1 MNFKLFF
8 SYILILVLMS
18 SCITT
23 ASYNLFSGRA
33 DNKVRI
39 YKDKKYVLINNNIL
53 TGDEGFNNK
62 INQSFS
68 DLIGDNVFIR
78 SSNFFLEFDN
88 TPFIKKLNLDENVL
102 KGIKE
107 TSNTDYLIL
116 VRTFGKNN
124 NGYSIKKEPVIRVED
139 VSNYDLYR
147 EYHIILQLYDL
158 NMRKLIYS
166 KEAISVLNRVS
177 YSTIAPTQISQLNQ
191 TYNRLFTDF
200 RKSIQ

>member
-1 MNFKLFF
+1 MLA
-8 SYILILVLMS
+8 LMS
-18 SCITT
+18 SCVTT

-33 DNKVRI
+33 DNKVKI
-39 YKDKKYVLINNNIL
+39 YKEKKYVLINNNIL
-53 TGDEGFNNK
+53 TSDEDFNNK
-62 INQSFS
+62 ISQSFS

-88 TPFIKKLNLDENVL
+88 SPFIKKLNLDENVL

-124 NGYSIKKEPVIRVED
+124 NGYNIKKEPLIRVED

-158 NMRKLIYS
+158 NMRKLIYT
-166 KEAISVLNRVS
+166 KEAISILKRVS

-191 TYNRLFTDF
+191 TYKKLFRDF
-200 RKSIQ
+200 KKSIQ

>member
-1 MNFKLFF
+1 
-8 SYILILVLMS
+8 MS
-18 SCITT
+18 SCVTT
-23 ASYNLFSGRA
+23 ASYNLFSGRT
-33 DNKVRI
+33 DNKVKI

-53 TGDEGFNNK
+53 TNDEDFNNK

-88 TPFIKKLNLDENVL
+88 SPFIKKLNLDENVL

-116 VRTFGKNN
+116 IRTFGKNN
-124 NGYSIKKEPVIRVED
+124 NGYSIKKEPLIRVED
-139 VSNYDLYR
+139 ISNYDLYR

-158 NMRKLIYS
+158 NMRKLIYT
-166 KEAISVLNRVS
+166 KEAISVLKRVS

-191 TYNRLFTDF
+191 TYKKLFRDF
-200 RKSIQ
+200 KKSIQ

>member
-1 MNFKLFF
+1 MLA
-8 SYILILVLMS
+8 LMS
-18 SCITT
+18 SCVTT
-23 ASYNLFSGRA
+23 ASYNLFNGRA
-33 DNKVRI
+33 DNKVKI
-39 YKDKKYVLINNNIL
+39 YKEKKYVLINNNIL
-53 TGDEGFNNK
+53 TSDEDFNNK

-78 SSNFFLEFDN
+78 YSNFFLEFDN
-88 TPFIKKLNLDENVL
+88 SPFIKKLNLDENVL

-124 NGYSIKKEPVIRVED
+124 NGYSIKKEPLIRVED
-139 VSNYDLYR
+139 ISNYDLYR
-147 EYHIILQLYDL
+147 EYNIILQLYDL
-158 NMRKLIYS
+158 KMRKLIYT

-191 TYNRLFTDF
+191 TYKKLFRDF
-200 RKSIQ
+200 KKSIQ

>member
-1 MNFKLFF
+1 MKFKFCFHYL
-8 SYILILVLMS
+8 LMS
-18 SCITT
+18 VFLSSCVTT
-23 ASYNLFSGRA
+23 ASYNLFDGRA
-33 DNKVRI
+33 DNKVKI
-39 YKDKKYVLINNNIL
+39 CKDKKYVLVNNNIL
-53 TGDEGFNNK
+53 TTDESFNHK
-62 INQSFS
+62 VNQSFS
-68 DLIGDNVFIR
+68 DLIGDNLFFR
-78 SSNFFLEFDN
+78 PTNFFLEFDN

-191 TYNRLFTDF
+191 TYKRVFTDF

>member
-1 MNFKLFF
+1 MLA
-8 SYILILVLMS
+8 LMS
-18 SCITT
+18 SCVTT
-23 ASYNLFSGRA
+23 ASYNLFNGRA
-33 DNKVRI
+33 DNKVKI
-39 YKDKKYVLINNNIL
+39 YKEKKYVLINNNIL
-53 TGDEGFNNK
+53 TSDEDFNNK

-78 SSNFFLEFDN
+78 YSNFFLEFDN
-88 TPFIKKLNLDENVL
+88 SPFIKKLNLDENVL

-124 NGYSIKKEPVIRVED
+124 NGYSIKKEPLIRVED
-139 VSNYDLYR
+139 ISNYDLYR

-158 NMRKLIYS
+158 KMRKLIYT

-191 TYNRLFTDF
+191 TYKKLFRDF
-200 RKSIQ
+200 KKSIQ

>member
-1 MNFKLFF
+1 
-8 SYILILVLMS
+8 
-18 SCITT
+18 
-23 ASYNLFSGRA
+23 
-33 DNKVRI
+33 
-39 YKDKKYVLINNNIL
+39 IL
-53 TGDEGFNNK
+53 TSDEDFNNK
-62 INQSFS
+62 ISQSFS

-88 TPFIKKLNLDENVL
+88 SPFIKKLNLDENVL

-124 NGYSIKKEPVIRVED
+124 NGYNIKKEPLIRVED

-158 NMRKLIYS
+158 NMRNLC
-166 KEAISVLNRVS
+166 RS
-177 YSTIAPTQISQLNQ
+177 YSRITNSLEYRNS
-191 TYNRLFTDF
+191 LF
-200 RKSIQ
+200 SIY